1 MSGNA
6 GISRNKSAILKAGNN
21 NNIVVDRQ
29 FTSSSQDINT
39 MQFSSTVQVK
49 KNLSVEPFVS
59 FGLTKESPDF
69 AVGIRLPYR
78 FEGKHSI
85 IP

>member
-1 MSGNA
+1 M
-6 GISRNKSAILKAGNN
+6 
-21 NNIVVDRQ
+21 
-29 FTSSSQDINT
+29 
-39 MQFSSTVQVK
+39 K

-78 FEGKHSI
+78 LDGKY
-85 IP
+85 PLPF